1 MTDRPYTIRRRLVN
15 RTMAC
20 MLLILGATAVAAHL
34 YARHESQEFFDAR
47 LASSARVLEA
57 LVAHQLDTA
66 TIAVPLEIP
75 IPAQIGLHG
84 GPSRYGHPYE
94 HKIAFQVWSADGRL
108 LARSASAP
116 AQAFGPF
123 APGFTEKRIGDVLW
137 QVFALRAGGVW
148 LQAAEKDEVRE
159 EMVEQLGT
167 SVLLPLA
174 VGGILLVVAVNLVLS
189 ANLAPLRTLADRIA
203 GRKAESLEPVE
214 QAGLPEELAPVV
226 EELNSLLSRV
236 RSAFAREQRFIDAA
250 AHEIRT
256 PIAAV
261 QLHVQ
266 NAQRAGDDGER
277 LQSLAEANAALKR
290 TTLLAERLLTFSRL
304 ASGTDLVR
312 HERVSLAAVC
322 RDVIALEEPLLERRG
337 QSIALDAPADAEVEG
352 DPYRL
357 QQLLRNLVDNASQ
370 HGRAGGVIGVDLLAR
385 QGRVLLRVANDG
397 APIPDDELGQI
408 FDPFYRGRAG
418 PAFGAGLGLAI
429 VREIAGQHR
438 AELAVGRK
446 DDGQGCVVTVTF
458 AAA

>member
-1 MTDRPYTIRRRLVN
+1 MTARRYTIRRRLVN

-20 MLLILGATAVAAHL
+20 MLLILGATAAAAHL
-34 YARHESQEFFDAR
+34 FTRHESEEFFSAR

-66 TIAVPLEIP
+66 TIAAPIEIP
-75 IPAQIGLHG
+75 IPKQIGLHG

-94 HKIAFQVWSADGRL
+94 HKIAFQVWNEEGRL

-116 AQAFGPF
+116 AAAFGPF
-123 APGFTEKRIGDVLW
+123 VPGFGEKVIDGVLW
-137 QVFALRAGGVW
+137 QVFVLHSDRVW
-148 LQAAEKDEVRE
+148 LQVAEKDEVRE

-174 VGGILLVVAVNLVLS
+174 AGGLLLVVAVNLVLS
-189 ANLAPLRTLADRIA
+189 ANLTPLRTLADRIA
-203 GRKAESLEPVE
+203 RRKPESLEPVE

-226 EELNSLLSRV
+226 DELNSLLLRV
-236 RSAFAREQRFIDAA
+236 RQAFEREQQFIDAA

-266 NAQRAGDDGER
+266 NAQRAGNEGER
-277 LQSLAEANAALKR
+277 TQSLAEASAALKR
-290 TTLLAERLLTFSRL
+290 TTLLAEQLLTFSRL

-322 RDVIALEEPLLERRG
+322 GEVIALEEPLLARRG
-337 QSIALDAPADAEVEG
+337 QAIGLDLLDDAQVEG

-370 HGRAGGVIGVDLLAR
+370 HGRPGGDIDVGVLTLH
-385 QGRVLLRVANDG
+385 GRVLLRVANDG
-397 APIPDDELGQI
+397 EPIPDDEVGRI
-408 FDPFYRGRAG
+408 FEPYYRLQAG
-418 PAFGAGLGLAI
+418 AASGAGLGLSI
-429 VREIAGQHR
+429 VREIANQHK
-438 AELAVGRK
+438 AEVSVARK
-446 DDGQGCVVTVTF
+446 GDGQGCVVTVAF
-458 AAA
+458 AAI